1 MKLIWKPIALADR
14 ERIMDYIAVDK
25 PQAAIELD
33 ESFEHTA
40 DQLLLNPRM
49 YKPGR
54 VKKTREA
61 VVHPNYIMVYVI
73 EGGTISILRVLHSAQ
88 AWP

>member
-1 MKLIWKPIALADR
+1 
-14 ERIMDYIAVDK
+14 MDYIAEDK
-25 PQAAIELD
+25 PQAAIGLD

-54 VKKTREA
+54 VKKIREA
-61 VVHPNYIMVYVI
+61 IAHPNYIMVYKI
-73 EGGTISILRVLHSAQ
+73 DRDTISILRVLHSAQ

>member
-1 MKLIWKPIALADR
+1 MKLIWKPLALADR
-14 ERIMDYIAVDK
+14 ERIMDYIAEDK
-25 PQAAIELD
+25 PQAAIDLD
-33 ESFEHTA
+33 ESFEHMA
-40 DQLLLNPRM
+40 DQLLFNPRM

-61 VVHPNYIMVYVI
+61 VVHPNYIMVYAI
-73 EGGTISILRVLHSAQ
+73 EGDAISILRVLHSAQ

>member
-1 MKLIWKPIALADR
+1 MKLIWKPLALADR
-14 ERIMDYIAVDK
+14 ERIMNYIAEDK
-25 PQAAIELD
+25 PQAAIDLD

-40 DQLLLNPRM
+40 DQLLLTPRM

-61 VVHPNYIMVYVI
+61 VVHPNYITVYAI
-73 EGGTISILRVLHSAQ
+73 EGDTISIVRVLHSAQ

>member
-1 MKLIWKPIALADR
+1 
-14 ERIMDYIAVDK
+14 MDYIAEDK
-25 PQAAIELD
+25 PQAAIDLD
-33 ESFEHTA
+33 EAFERTA

-61 VVHPNYIMVYVI
+61 VVHPNYIMAYAI
-73 EGGTISILRVLHSAQ
+73 EGDTISILRVLHSAQ

>member
-1 MKLIWKPIALADR
+1 MKLIWKPLALADR
-14 ERIMDYIAVDK
+14 ERILDYIAEDK
-25 PQAAIELD
+25 PQAAIDLD
-33 ESFEHTA
+33 ELFEHTA
-40 DQLLLNPRM
+40 DQLLLNSRM

-61 VVHPNYIMVYVI
+61 VVHPNYIIVYSI
-73 EGGTISILRVLHSAQ
+73 DRSTINILRVLHSAQ

>member
-1 MKLIWKPIALADR
+1 MKLIWKSLALADR
-14 ERIMDYIAVDK
+14 ERIMDYIAEDK
-25 PQAAIELD
+25 PQAAIDLD

-40 DQLLLNPRM
+40 DQFLLNPRM

-61 VVHPNYIMVYVI
+61 VVHPNYIMVYAI
-73 EGGTISILRVLHSAQ
+73 EGDTISILRVLHSAQ

>member
-1 MKLIWKPIALADR
+1 MKLIWKPLALADR
-14 ERIMDYIAVDK
+14 ERIMDYIAEDK
-25 PQAAIELD
+25 PQAAIDLD
-33 ESFEHTA
+33 EAFERTA

-61 VVHPNYIMVYVI
+61 VVHPNYIMVYAI
-73 EGGTISILRVLHSAQ
+73 EGNTISIVRVLHSAQ
-88 AWP
+88 VWP